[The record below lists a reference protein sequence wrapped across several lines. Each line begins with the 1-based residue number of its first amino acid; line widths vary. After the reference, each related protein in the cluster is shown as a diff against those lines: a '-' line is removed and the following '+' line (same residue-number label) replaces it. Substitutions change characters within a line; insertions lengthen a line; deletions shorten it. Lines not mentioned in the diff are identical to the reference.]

1 MNDSRIRYRL
11 LQAAVAV
18 MALGTSAQ
26 AQSFVYSS
34 GHGDIGLAYD
44 AGALELHGHLHA
56 GALVDGV
63 ALGADEEYAPSG
75 FTILVPDPSI
85 ARPAGA
91 TWDFTGAASGS
102 PLWFLPQSQDS
113 AKPFLGIGSEE
124 LDPADWTGSLSITLS
139 SVSGPGQ
146 FSVWQN
152 GTFGE
157 PSVRM
162 STVNGISST
171 DRILLNAGG
180 HAHYNVGFTAPGLY
194 EVTFIAAGVHAVD
207 GPVSDTGTFVFAV
220 QAVPEPSEY
229 ALVAGIAGAAFAAW
243 RRRKT
248 A

>member
-1 MNDSRIRYRL
+1 MNASRNQIRLART
-11 LQAAVAV
+11 AVAV
-18 MALGTSAQ
+18 LALGTSTQ
-26 AQSFVYSS
+26 AQSFVYSA

-56 GALVDGV
+56 GAVVDGV
-63 ALGADEEYAPSG
+63 ALGADAEYTPSG

-91 TWDFTGAASGS
+91 TWDFTGATSGA
-102 PLWFLPQSQDS
+102 PLWFLPQSQDAS
-113 AKPFLGIGSEE
+113 KPFLGFGSEE
-124 LDPADWTGSLSITLS
+124 LVPAEWTGSISITLD

-146 FSVWQN
+146 FSAWQN
-152 GTFGE
+152 GTFGT
-157 PSVRM
+157 PSVNM
-162 STVNGISST
+162 STADGISAS
-171 DRILLNAGG
+171 DQILLTAGG

-194 EVTFIAAGVHAVD
+194 EVTFTAAGVHAMD
-207 GPVSDTGTFVFAV
+207 GPVSDTGKFVFAV

>member
-1 MNDSRIRYRL
+1 MNASRIHLRPAL
-11 LQAAVAV
+11 IAAAVL
-18 MALGTSAQ
+18 ALGTCTQ
-26 AQSFVYSS
+26 AQSFVYSA

-75 FTILVPDPSI
+75 FTVLVPDPSI

-91 TWDFTGAASGS
+91 TWDFTGTVSGS
-102 PLWFLPQSQDS
+102 PLWFLPQSQDAS
-113 AKPFLGIGSEE
+113 KPFLGIGSEE
-124 LDPADWTGSLSITLS
+124 LDPADWTGSLSITLN

-152 GTFGE
+152 GTFGD

-162 STVNGISST
+162 STADGISGA
-171 DRILLNAGG
+171 DQLLLSAGG
-180 HAHYNVGFTAPGLY
+180 HAHYNFGFTAPGLY
-194 EVTFIAAGVHAVD
+194 EVTFTASGVHAVD
-207 GPVSDTGTFVFAV
+207 GTVSDTGTFVFAV

-229 ALVAGIAGAAFAAW
+229 ALVAGFAGVAFAAW
-243 RRRKT
+243 RRRK
-248 A
+248 AV